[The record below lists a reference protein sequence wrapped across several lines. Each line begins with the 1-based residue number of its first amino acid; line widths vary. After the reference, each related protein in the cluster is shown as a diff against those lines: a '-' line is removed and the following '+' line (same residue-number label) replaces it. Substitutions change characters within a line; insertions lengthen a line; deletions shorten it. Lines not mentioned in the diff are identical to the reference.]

1 MLKTFS
7 LFSLISL
14 SRNIYDWE
22 VWKNVCKANF
32 SWQLA
37 IRFLGQWIWLRPFGA
52 KLSSSLDCTYYF
64 KWVAIFQGNLW
75 KSGKK
80 KAKEGFVAHQNKAT
94 LKKSYPSL
102 SFIGTLWSVFKMPE
116 FFPFE
121 NHQGNIEMNVIFLDV
136 VDFWK
141 VKKYRIFNTSFAV
154 VSVVRPI
161 RFGWWSNVC
170 VSFWLFGKYAAA
182 SLAKL
187 FKVHAL
193 LCAFLSSALFLLP
206 SFLSFSCQNCM
217 CVFSRLGI
225 WKQRIKVP
233 LWQIHTPIKFSRKLS
248 CCRSHHEA
256 TLAYIV

>member
-1 MLKTFS
+1 MKIWKEEGKRGICGPSKQSYSQKILSFPKFHRNFMVCFQNARIFS
-7 LFSLISL
+7 LWES
-14 SRNIYDWE
+14 SREYWNECY
-22 VWKNVCKANF
+22 F
-32 SWQLA
+32 SWRRRL
-37 IRFLGQWIWLRPFGA
+37 L
-52 KLSSSLDCTYYF
+52 
-64 KWVAIFQGNLW
+64 
-75 KSGKK
+75 
-80 KAKEGFVAHQNKAT
+80 
-94 LKKSYPSL
+94 
-102 SFIGTLWSVFKMPE
+102 
-116 FFPFE
+116 
-121 NHQGNIEMNVIFLDV
+121 
-136 VDFWK
+136 

-233 LWQIHTPIKFSRKLS
+233 LWQIHTAIKFSRKL

-256 TLAYIV
+256 TLAYAEVKG